1 MTERQERDI
10 PDTGRSQIG
19 RLKKRA
25 DFLRVAAVR
34 RKWAAPGVL
43 LQVALTPDT
52 GTPGTGAPD
61 TETPSLSSG
70 IRIGFTASR
79 KVGGAVVRNR
89 ARRRLRAAVDE
100 VMPHHAKPGH
110 DYVLI
115 ARRDTATRDYAL
127 LLDDLRLA
135 LKRTGAFRDR
145 SADRGES

>member
-1 MTERQERDI
+1 MAERQERET

-52 GTPGTGAPD
+52 QVSD

>member
-52 GTPGTGAPD
+52 QVPD
-61 TETPSLSSG
+61 AETSSLSSG

-135 LKRTGAFRDR
+135 LKRTGAFR
-145 SADRGES
+145 STGGGES